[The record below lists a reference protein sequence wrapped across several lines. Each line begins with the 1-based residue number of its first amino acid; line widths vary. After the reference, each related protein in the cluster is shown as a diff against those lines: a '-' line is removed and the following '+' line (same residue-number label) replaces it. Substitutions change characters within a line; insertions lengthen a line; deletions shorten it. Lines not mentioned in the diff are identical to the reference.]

1 MYAIICWVLWT
12 FSVEKK
18 SKDGRNARLDMKMWG
33 IWLELYVSKDL
44 NLQRKLPA
52 VIHTLTKIHKTD
64 VCNFLRNIR
73 VPDDY
78 SSNLSRCAD
87 IANRKLTGLKSHD
100 CHVYLQ
106 VLLPL
111 VICDIVHQDVVNL
124 IIELSIYFKAVCSK
138 VLQPAQLLQLESDI
152 TVTLCKLEHIFS
164 LSFLM

>member
-1 MYAIICWVLWT
+1 M
-12 FSVEKK
+12 
-18 SKDGRNARLDMKMWG
+18 
-33 IWLELYVSKDL
+33 LE
-44 NLQRKLPA
+44 A
-52 VIHTLTKIHKTD
+52 IHTLTRIQKSD

-73 VPDDY
+73 IPDGY

-111 VICDIVHQDVVNL
+111 VIRGIVHQDVTDP

-138 VLQPAQLLQLESDI
+138 VLQHAQLLQLESDI
-152 TVTLCKLEHIFS
+152 AVILCKLEQIFS
-164 LSFLM
+164 PSFFDVIIHLVIHQHMKLDLLV